1 MPQDKRKS
9 KRHFSLE
16 KPVER
21 RFEIEKDDV
30 ESNGSGTAP
39 ATNGSVAQQPSS
51 QGVTTISDP
60 GTNPDP
66 TTGGSNRK
74 AKWIAAALA
83 AGLIGG
89 GAYYLWPKSDG
100 PAIIDDNNQPKTAQI
115 AKIDVNGD
123 GVIDINDNPTQDT
136 NGDGVIDMYDAAKDT
151 NGDGVVD
158 AADAAVADSNGDK
171 IIDEKDKSS
180 GDMLFEKPFNPEV
193 DQIAKVDVNGDGV
206 VDVKDNPTKDT
217 NGDGIINYYDAG
229 KDTNGDGMIDAADA
243 AVVDSNGDGVI
254 DAKDKL
260 SGDMLRDKNNPR
272 ENVDISEEKPKD
284 KAITEIVSSTNGKP
298 ESSKLTTSSKSDVS
312 KSAIADEP
320 SNVKNIQA
328 KQQSQTI
335 NLPVQTDQSV
345 NVSGTIHELALRAIR
360 GEFGNAPDRRRIL
373 GDSYKKVQKEINKIY
388 RKRNYRHKYRRNY
401 RRK

>member
-30 ESNGSGTAP
+30 ESSGSVITP
-39 ATNGSVAQQPSS
+39 TTNGSTTQQPSG
-51 QGVTTISDP
+51 QGFTPSP
-60 GTNPDP
+60 NPNPDP
-66 TTGGSNRK
+66 TPPEGTNGK
-74 AKWIAAALA
+74 TKWIAAALA

-89 GAYYLWPKSDG
+89 GTYLLWPSGDKDNPTS
-100 PAIIDDNNQPKTAQI
+100 IDDNNQPKVAQV
-115 AKIDVNGD
+115 DVNGD
-123 GVIDINDNPTQDT
+123 GVVDINDDPAQDT

-158 AADAAVADSNGDK
+158 AADAAVADSNGDG

-206 VDVKDNPTKDT
+206 VDVKDNPTTDTNGDGVINFYDAVKDT
-217 NGDGIINYYDAG
+217 NGDGA
-229 KDTNGDGMIDAADA
+229 IDAADA
-243 AVVDSNGDGVI
+243 AVADSNGDGII
-254 DAKDKL
+254 DAKDKS
-260 SGDMLRDKNNPR
+260 SGDMLREKNKPR
-272 ENVDISEEKPKD
+272 ENIDIAEEKPKD
-284 KAITEIVSSTNGKP
+284 KTPTEIASSTNGKP
-298 ESSKLTTSSKSDVS
+298 EGSSSTTSSKTNVN
-312 KSAIADEP
+312 KSAKTDESSKVTTIP
-320 SNVKNIQA
+320 A
-328 KQQSQTI
+328 KQQSPTV
-335 NLPVQTDQSV
+335 NPPVQTDQPA

-360 GEFGNAPDRRRIL
+360 GDFGNAPDRQRIL

-388 RKRNYRHKYRRNY
+388 RKRNYR
-401 RRK
+401 RK